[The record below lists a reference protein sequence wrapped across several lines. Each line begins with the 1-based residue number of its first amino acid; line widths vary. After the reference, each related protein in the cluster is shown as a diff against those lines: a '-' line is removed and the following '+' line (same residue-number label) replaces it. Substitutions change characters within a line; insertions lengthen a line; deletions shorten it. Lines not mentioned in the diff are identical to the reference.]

1 MKEDKLRNKQVQFFY
16 SGATLDIKSRIVYL
30 KKLKECIKNYEH
42 QITEALCLDLGKGSF
57 EAFSSEIGLV
67 LHELS
72 MHIRNLRKWAKPQR
86 AKTPV
91 HAFPSRS
98 FIYKQP
104 LGRVLIIS
112 PFNYPFM
119 LAVGPLIG
127 AVSAGNV
134 AVVKPSELTPHTS
147 AVIKDIIEKVFKSEY
162 VEVVQGGVDVSRQ
175 LLDERW
181 DKIFFT
187 GSSRVGKIV
196 MEAAARNLTPVVLE
210 LGGKNPV
217 VVDNDANLEVAARRI
232 MWGKLLNAGQS
243 CVAPD
248 YLYIHKDVSKAFL
261 QFMKESITR
270 FLGEPKTNKDFTGI
284 VNGATVQRLAEL
296 MKDVHIFHGGD
307 FDAVRKYVSPTL
319 LTDVSND
326 SSIMKEE
333 IFGPILPVL
342 EFEDFY
348 EVIETVNKR
357 EKPLAAYYFSEN
369 KEKQKYF
376 LQHTFSGDAMI
387 NDVVLHFTNNSLPFG
402 GVGNSGI
409 GKYHGKGSFD
419 IFSHERSVMKTSTL
433 IDLPLRYPPYK
444 EKMFRLLHFLFR

>member
-30 KKLKECIKNYEH
+30 KKLKECIKNYEP
-42 QITEALCLDLGKGSF
+42 QITEALRLDLGKGSF

-112 PFNYPFM
+112 PFNYPFL

-147 AVIKDIIEKVFKSEY
+147 IVIKDIIEKVFKPEY

-196 MEAAARNLTPVVLE
+196 MEAATRNLTPVVLE

-248 YLYIHKDVSKAFL
+248 YLYVHKDVSKIFL

-270 FLGEPKTNKDFTGI
+270 FWGEPKTNKDFTGI
-284 VNGATVQRLAEL
+284 VNGATVQRLAKL
-296 MKDVHIFHGGD
+296 MKDVHLFHGGN